1 MTHISNLP
9 GLAPARVA
17 SERGRL
23 RSTSIPARYEVNVTS
38 QKGDVVLRGEIRLN
52 ISSETL
58 RAEVYT
64 LLHDHMRQLLAKV
77 ETWL

>member
-1 MTHISNLP
+1 MIQRRESDQRLIWRPDATLAMT
-9 GLAPARVA
+9 
-17 SERGRL
+17 
-23 RSTSIPARYEVNVTS
+23 TTKIPTRYEVNVTS

-52 ISSETL
+52 ISSESL

-64 LLHDHMRQLLAKV
+64 LLHDHMRQLLAEV